1 MLTIEDA
8 ARRLADVVEQVQT
21 KGEAAVLLKSGR
33 PVARIVPVASAGQG
47 ADDLIGFLARWR
59 LDYPE
64 PDEEFSDA
72 IQESR
77 QWLRPPRDP
86 WESS

>member
-8 ARRLADVVEQVQT
+8 ARRLADVVEHVHS
-21 KGEAAVLLKSGR
+21 KGEATILLKSGR
-33 PVARIVPVASAGQG
+33 PVARIVPVASAQHSE
-47 ADDLIGFLARWR
+47 DLIAFLAQWR
-59 LDYPE
+59 LQHPE
-64 PDEEFSDA
+64 PDEQFADA

-77 QWLRPPRDP
+77 KWLRPPRDP

>member
-8 ARRLADVVEQVQT
+8 ARRLADVVEQVHT
-21 KGEAAVLLKSGR
+21 KGQATVLLKSGR
-33 PVARIVPVASAGQG
+33 PVARIVPVAAAQG
-47 ADDLIGFLARWR
+47 SEDLIAFLAQWR
-59 LDYPE
+59 LQYPE
-64 PDEEFSDA
+64 PDEQLADV
-72 IQESR
+72 ILESR

>member
-8 ARRLADVVEQVQT
+8 ARRLADVVDQVHA
-21 KGEAAVLLKSGR
+21 KGEATVLLKAGR
-33 PVARIVPVASAGQG
+33 PVARIVPVALSRCSE
-47 ADDLIGFLARWR
+47 DLIAFLTQWR
-59 LDYPE
+59 LQFPE
-64 PDEEFSDA
+64 PDEQFADA

>member
-8 ARRLADVVEQVQT
+8 ARRLADIVEQVRSR
-21 KGEAAVLLKSGR
+21 GEAAVLLKSGH
-33 PVARIVPVASAGQG
+33 PVARIVPVGSA
-47 ADDLIGFLARWR
+47 ARSEDLIAFLGQWR
-59 LDYPE
+59 LQYPE
-64 PDEEFSDA
+64 PDDQFAEA